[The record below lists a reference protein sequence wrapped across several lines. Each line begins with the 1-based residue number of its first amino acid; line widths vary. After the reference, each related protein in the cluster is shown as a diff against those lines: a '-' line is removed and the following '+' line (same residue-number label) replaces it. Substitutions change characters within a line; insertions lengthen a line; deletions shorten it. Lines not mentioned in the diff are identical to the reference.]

1 MRSLCNMTISRTV
14 VSHLRFLATATCI
27 AHDFLGTFQKYASQ
41 HSGLWTNAVFYDCLG
56 ILFVL

>member
-1 MRSLCNMTISRTV
+1 MTTSRTV

-27 AHDFLGTFQKYASQ
+27 AHDFLGAFQEYASQ
-41 HSGLWTNAVFYDCLG
+41 HSSLWMNAAFYDCLG